1 MAPGS
6 DAREI
11 NNWLVSGLMV
21 VDVSMVYVTQTSCR
35 VRSAGQSDL
44 LRVVNDITTGT

>member
-1 MAPGS
+1 MTPGS

-21 VDVSMVYVTQTSCR
+21 VDVSMVYVTQTEE
-35 VRSAGQSDL
+35 GSDL
-44 LRVVNDITTGT
+44 QVRVIS